1 MCRGLSSQARSINQA
16 YGKFSQIRRLQLC
29 FNGLW
34 KEGSLRVVLLKY
46 LSNCCVI
53 YIANTYDP

>member
-1 MCRGLSSQARSINQA
+1 MCRGLSSQPSSINQ
-16 YGKFSQIRRLQLC
+16 FSQIRGLHLC
-29 FNGLW
+29 FTGLW
-34 KEGSLRVVLLKY
+34 KEGSLVVVLSKD